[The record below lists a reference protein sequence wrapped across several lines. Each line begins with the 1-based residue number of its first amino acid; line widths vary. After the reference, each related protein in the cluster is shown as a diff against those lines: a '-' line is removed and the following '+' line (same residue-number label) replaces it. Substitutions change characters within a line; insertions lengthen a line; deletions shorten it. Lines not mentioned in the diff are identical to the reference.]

1 MTDLLDYKVDSLNCN
16 VFDAADPTRW
26 STMNAVTPSTNK
38 DKEGNYLDIISL
50 ISNLTTPTEID
61 YQFTADFFLVYRSFI
76 SQRTL
81 LRLLLLRIR
90 WCLKGIDDEAHEQR
104 QNTGK
109 LTLVRTFVVIRHW
122 LMNYFTEDYLSSEE
136 LRDLF
141 VQEINGLRHEELFVQ
156 RVVGSLKKTW
166 TECCNKSWNE
176 KVESADYY
184 HLDLKIGPQSTRN
197 KRLSVMALSQQNDPV
212 TRNSMML
219 STYDMNVVHK
229 LPIPLPSL
237 AQTRKPN
244 IFLNP
249 KNSNLRLS
257 IIAQRSLE
265 SPSITAPPF
274 PSSSRSPTSPVSPRS
289 PSDPLYIP
297 LLSVLHP
304 KTRNIIKDDRRF
316 PKNSTLTKV
325 LPPTPVKKM
334 ELVVPLPPPTKP
346 QPKGLKPLIEHW
358 MKTFHLHTNNKAKLQ
373 TTPYVEKF
381 MQSVV
386 SVAKPTSEELEKLAL
401 GKFDILCA
409 RTIDE
414 VEYLVRFH
422 NEIIS
427 RHSSIAG
434 HEDIRNTFDFTLP
447 GSKEVLKA
455 GSNIDNMNIC
465 ETISNISKSVI
476 SLQQLMESETRSCKS
491 YISYDSMYST
501 QNRARNLHLSNAEA
515 ALKKRGG
522 KDNLRDFNFENSEA
536 TPSPDYNISQ
546 DADDERFE
554 FESNEG
560 QDDRTLDTFPTSI
573 LSEST
578 PDHHD
583 QSSATDGAVHTTV
596 PDEEQVHDVK
606 NILGDENVVPQH
618 VDQDFLTPEAQEVP
632 AEKTAIAIESAST
645 VVPESTSEAEID
657 TAIVASPETQEASQN
672 DSIAQGRSAENAA
685 QDTHMVVA
693 GSPYSSANPSVDS
706 FHDSQE
712 EQSMLSPSQ
721 SVHSQVSDYDDID
734 SFVSTYEEPDDDETN
749 VPEIDTSGPNH
760 SDAIV
765 ADNEP
770 STPTHDEGL
779 ISSTPQISPI
789 KAINE
794 DHHQMVYQ
802 KLESHGSFPPAVPS
816 TGSLNL
822 NRVPSFKRIS
832 NTSISTAS
840 HSQIGHE
847 DKRLSH
853 LYQRSV
859 KVHRVSSSDDSFFS
873 DKRSNSLVKVNDGHE
888 QDVSEKSDDDGLV
901 TGITGMITPRQ
912 SNASNA
918 TDTPE
923 YTVQTIDSEDFQ
935 VPYPGVDSDAIAE
948 LAAISDESYQA
959 DPINAALQKLEGQYK
974 KSKRKGETTQRT
986 STPASGS
993 SVDTAELSKQVEN
1006 LSIRTPIKG
1015 KRESAVIH
1023 QRRKTKL
1030 FALTPVQ
1037 QKEIKFDESGSRI
1050 LLELL
1055 LSHKI
1060 TSEILQV
1067 SNSEHHVSF
1076 ILNFDSKTLAEQ
1088 LTLIEKDALLEIDWK
1103 ELVELKWESEKLVP
1117 INSWLELLVQ
1127 NQDIQGVDLCVSR
1140 FNLTVNWIISEVLLT
1155 KDIQLRKLTIQ
1166 RFIHVA
1172 QHCKTLQN
1180 FSTLMQILLA
1190 LGSDKV
1196 MKLKETWRIV
1206 EPGDILIFKNLES
1219 ISSPLKNF
1227 MNLRIELNK
1236 IKPSLGCVPFL
1247 GLYLSDLIFNKEK
1260 RSVQGE
1266 LINFG
1271 KFKHTSKIVRSL
1283 IQCIQWST
1291 LYRMEYNDEV
1301 LSKCLYIKALT
1312 EEEMNTC
1319 LSQIS

>member
-583 QSSATDGAVHTTV
+583 QRR
-596 PDEEQVHDVK
+596 
-606 NILGDENVVPQH
+606 
-618 VDQDFLTPEAQEVP
+618 
-632 AEKTAIAIESAST
+632 
-645 VVPESTSEAEID
+645 
-657 TAIVASPETQEASQN
+657 
-672 DSIAQGRSAENAA
+672 SIENAA

-712 EQSMLSPSQ
+712 EQSMLSQSQ

-859 KVHRVSSSDDSFFS
+859 KVHRVSSSDDSIFS